1 MAILTNG
8 NYYSGVYLT
17 GNFTAKNAGT
27 NEFYFPLGMQEK
39 NLAKYSTATTSNASK
54 DDSGYSYMF
63 KQTTADTASAF
74 NLKVQTYLNGTYQE
88 QLGVKNSISKGI
100 HMFSLSTSKPFN
112 KIRIGANGSVRD
124 TLAIFTLEKQFAS
137 GTHLGIT
144 ITVANVTQG
153 SFEFGNIMIVNRTE
167 PVPFQ
172 PSLSDNSNYENY
184 LETEP
189 FKIQGKYGPRIC
201 FSNVAGMAIQ
211 NDLIDVEV
219 IPRSFS
225 GTMTVYSREGL
236 ISNMDINFTSVNQL
250 TCASINKMVLDACH
264 ERFELNAYDRFIVF
278 NKIRWKNFSLT
289 CDINCYYHNTKDI
302 ITAHKNGVL
311 TEWKLTNKT
320 FTFTQTDNVTLK
332 STFFLGY
339 TTETSSLDIKNVQ
352 TKFNITGTTVGDYMV
367 IPNLKKYK
375 ISLGEAATSRYQCLF
390 GENSIDGILNYYTER
405 GTLRLPYST
414 INNSNSSLGLY
425 IDSGNIGIDYKIIPC
440 GLNYNNSSGQAIKCN
455 QLSLSNSKSQ
465 FYSLSNNYFKTKSGG
480 IGMPTFNNAYSPHG
494 TSGASQQVVYVYLFD
509 EDEFN
514 SFTNTKTYNDTV
526 VAYLSHTFVPT
537 APDTL
542 TESTGGT
549 LSGITNGLLKTI
561 RFGVKAQGDA
571 GNTNG
576 PYINFGDGS
585 IPSYPA
591 QYGYDTLITVLKFSS
606 YLSGKVLQSD
616 SIQKENFTFTSCES
630 IFFDGVPHPC
640 NKDYYL
646 TGNIVMLPAYN
657 RGYFSTSFFLF
668 IGARRI
674 TQAILNK
681 TIGYYGPIDF
691 TCDYFSYQGSSNTY
705 WINYTPTFNFS
716 DINETDFRID
726 NKIASIEDLNKKAF
740 SYYAPSFIYSGL
752 WSTSYGR
759 TFNGYFKYFN
769 AHMFNPGQELMGY
782 VSTPTASGGLGV
794 DLNLR
799 VRGVQL
805 YENGNGII
813 GTVYENE
820 RDIKPMIYPC
830 YNGSTST
837 TVINVSGV
845 CISEPSNTNIIYIY
859 DLKSDYQSFLNS
871 WVAYTNSPNILT
883 NFTNLIVTNN
893 GTISDSVEASAPI
906 GVSVAAWN
914 YNSGNIGLYTPSAN
928 VGIGS
933 FDIHIPGANSNG
945 SEIFSNKYKNTF
957 DSFIPDTT
965 PWFSSA
971 ESDFIISSN
980 EQLPTIS
987 NAFRGNTV
995 YSAECMI
1002 LIKFDFT
1009 KQLYYM
1015 DVSFF
1020 AKIMPPYKMENWNIF
1035 KDDFGASVTFNG
1047 SATPTI
1053 YPLSDDTELL
1063 NTVHLDED
1071 IVTVSF
1077 RIYETNKVPFNV
1089 NGRNMYLYIDLYM
1102 LDGNNSPYGV
1112 SISYPVN
1119 ARLMHSDASYQ
1130 NWLFHYVPCIENRDI
1145 ASGINASMATNSNYW
1160 TLSAG
1165 TFSNIN
1171 TGLKLKYTTN
1181 SGLQHIYA
1189 ATWPGTSNK
1198 VNLYNFKV
1206 DSASVVDTGTC
1217 IVSSAVIV
1225 STHKLTGTARTAIP
1239 FNFNTS
1245 VFPLVPMFD
1254 LVSTY
1259 NVVGTWYLLHYSQN
1273 VNYGNYVYCT
1283 HNGTSSTIST
1293 GSPYV
1298 RNVYSTALN
1307 SSGKAPIFVGFRPS
1321 GVTSSP
1327 YVLHGI
1333 NIKYV
1338 DMSYFND
1345 ITHNNLYF

>member
-8 NYYSGVYLT
+8 TYYSGVYLT
-17 GNFTAKNAGT
+17 GNFTNNTSYTINA
-27 NEFYFPLGMQEK
+27 FDFPLGMQEK
-39 NLAKYSTATTSNASK
+39 NLAIYTSATTSNASK
-54 DDSGYSYMF
+54 KSGSYMF
-63 KQTTADTASAF
+63 KQTTADTATAF
-74 NLKVQTYLNGTYQE
+74 NLKVQTYLDGTYQE

-124 TLAIFTLEKQFAS
+124 TLAIFTLEKQFDS

-144 ITVANVTQG
+144 ITVSNVTQG

-172 PSLSDNSNYENY
+172 PSLSDSSDYENY
-184 LETEP
+184 LDIEP
-189 FKIQGKYGPRIC
+189 FKIQGKHGPRIQ
-201 FSNVAGMAIQ
+201 FDVLNNKIYYK
-211 NDLIDVEV
+211 LIDVEV
-219 IPRSFS
+219 IPKSFS
-225 GTMTVYSREGL
+225 GTMTVYSSEGL
-236 ISNMDINFTSVNQL
+236 ISDIDINFTSVNQL

-264 ERFELNAYDRFIVF
+264 EIYELNAYDRFIVF
-278 NKIRWKNFSLT
+278 NKICWKNFSLT
-289 CDINCYYHNTKDI
+289 CDINCYYNNTKDI

-320 FTFTQTDNVTLK
+320 FTLTNATKGEVIHNV
-332 STFFLGY
+332 FYLGY
-339 TTETSSLDIKNVQ
+339 TTETSSLNINTVQ
-352 TKFNITGTTVGDYMV
+352 TKFSVTGTTVGDYML

-375 ISLGEAATSRYQCLF
+375 LSLGDAATSRYQCLF
-390 GENSIDGILNYYTER
+390 GESSIDGILNYYTER

-414 INNSNSSLGLY
+414 INNSNSYLDLY
-425 IDSGNIGIDYKIIPC
+425 IDSACVGIDYKIIPC

-455 QLSLSNSKSQ
+455 QLSLSNSNSQ

-494 TSGASQQVVYVYLFD
+494 TSGASQQTVYVYLFD

-514 SFTNTKTYNDTV
+514 SHTDNTKYNDAV
-526 VAYLSHTFVPT
+526 LAYLRHSFVPT

-542 TESTGGT
+542 SESTGGT
-549 LSGITNGLLKTI
+549 LSGMTNGLLQKI
-561 RFGVKAQGDA
+561 RFGVRS
-571 GNTNG
+571 GNVNS
-576 PYINFGDGS
+576 PYINFGNGS

-591 QYGYDTLITVLKFSS
+591 QYGYDTLITVLNFSS
-606 YLSGKVLQSD
+606 YLTTDKVLQSD

-646 TGNIVMLPAYN
+646 TGNMVMLPAYN
-657 RGYFSTSFFLF
+657 RTYSSKYFFLF

-691 TCDYFSYQGSSNTY
+691 TCDYFSYQGTSSNY
-705 WINYTPTFNFS
+705 WVSYTPSLTFGVM
-716 DINETDFRID
+716 NETDFRIGD
-726 NKIASIEDLNKKAF
+726 KIASIEDLNKKAF

-769 AHMFNPGQELMGY
+769 THMFYPDNELMAY
-782 VSTPTASGGLGV
+782 VSTPTTSGGLGV
-794 DLNLR
+794 ETNLR

-805 YENGNGII
+805 YENGNEYVEE
-813 GTVYENE
+813 VYENE

-830 YNGSTST
+830 YSSSTST

-871 WVAYTNSPNILT
+871 WNSYAHNTNILT
-883 NFTNLIVTNN
+883 YFTNLIVYNN

-906 GVSVAAWN
+906 GVFVAAWN
-914 YNSGNIGLYTPSAN
+914 YNSGNVGLVLTQSGSIGMT
-928 VGIGS
+928 
-933 FDIHIPGANSNG
+933 FDIHIPGDNSNG

-957 DSFIPDTT
+957 DSFINDTV
-965 PWFSSA
+965 PSLAYA
-971 ESDFIISSN
+971 ESDFTISSDA
-980 EQLPTIS
+980 QLPTIS

-995 YSAECMI
+995 YSAKCII

-1015 DVSFF
+1015 DVSFS
-1020 AKIMPPYKMENWNIF
+1020 AKIMYPYKMEDWNIF
-1035 KDDFGASVTFNG
+1035 KDDFGAAVTFN
-1047 SATPTI
+1047 SAATPTI
-1053 YPLSDDTELL
+1053 YPLSDDIELL
-1063 NTVHLDED
+1063 NTVHLDDD

-1089 NGRNMYLYIDLYM
+1089 NGRNMNLLIDLYM
-1102 LDGNNSPYGV
+1102 LDGNNTPYGV
-1112 SISYPVN
+1112 SISYPVSTC
-1119 ARLMHSDASYQ
+1119 LIHSDTSYQ

-1189 ATWPGTSNK
+1189 ATWPATSNN
-1198 VNLYNFKV
+1198 VNLYNTT
-1206 DSASVVDTGTC
+1206 SVDTGTC

-1225 STHKLTGTARTAIP
+1225 STHKLTGTAKCAIP
-1239 FNFNTS
+1239 FNYNTS

-1254 LVSTY
+1254 LMSTY

-1283 HNGTSSTIST
+1283 YNGTSNTIST
-1293 GSPYV
+1293 GSTYN
-1298 RNVYSTALN
+1298 RNVYDTGLN

-1327 YVLHGI
+1327 YLLHGI